1 MVEKK
6 DCFYLGKI
14 TKKFSFKGEVLAY
27 IDADNPSIYQ
37 NLESVL
43 LDINNKL
50 IPFFIDKISLH
61 KQYTLRIDFED
72 VKSESDANAI
82 IGREL
87 YLPLSFLPPLKG
99 NKFYYHEIIDFTIED
114 KRLGV
119 FGKIVGVNDSAAQAY
134 FEVLNGEIEM
144 LIPLL
149 DQFIVKLDRKAQ
161 NILVDLP
168 EGLVEMYLP

>member
-1 MVEKK
+1 VIEKK

-14 TKKFSFKGEVLAY
+14 TKKFSFKGEVLAFV
-27 IDADNPSIYQ
+27 DADKPAIYQ

-43 LDINNKL
+43 LDISNKL

-61 KQYTLRIDFED
+61 KHNTLRIDFED
-72 VKSESDANAI
+72 VKSESDANGI
-82 IGREL
+82 IGYDI
-87 YLPLSFLPPLKG
+87 YLPLSLLPPLKG
-99 NKFYYHEIIDFTIED
+99 NKFYFHEIINFTIED

-119 FGKIVGVNDSAAQAY
+119 FGKIVGVNDSAAQTY
-134 FEVLNGEIEM
+134 FEVLNGDVEM

-149 DQFIVKLDRKAQ
+149 DQFIIKLDRKTQ
-161 NILVDLP
+161 NLLVDLP